1 MKIAFIH
8 NTARTGATMHA
19 VMLAKRL
26 QESMDVSFLAQE
38 LSAERSNL
46 TGLEK
51 VVLFANSPEA
61 ERRHRLK
68 WPCYVSVVVRIRYL
82 LYRLG
87 LLRLLDRMDWIWTMP
102 RWLER
107 RWYKWR
113 MPLPEGLEKYLLE
126 HDKEYDAYIVLGNTS
141 SISYHLLENYSNK
154 VILIPL
160 VHFERPQFVMSA
172 HEVICRA
179 LFVAYNTFAEKM
191 VAEKIHGN
199 ANGKVMVIGCGI
211 ESLSPND
218 EVWLAFK
225 QKKNIGNE
233 YLLYVGRVTS
243 KKTGEMFSFFK
254 HYKSKYNNRL
264 QLLIAGD
271 NYLRGEMMDQDIV
284 YLGFV
289 DDVVKSELIRHA
301 VAVVNPSFVESLSL
315 IVLEAMA
322 VSVPVLVN
330 GKCDVLKQHCERSGG
345 GIYYLNYASF
355 EKGVNLLISSP
366 AMRKEMGEKGQVYER
381 EMYSWDVIVQK
392 WEEIIREVGNRNKL

>member
-38 LSAERSNL
+38 LSVERTNL
-46 TGLEK
+46 TGLKK
-51 VVLFANSPEA
+51 VVLFANSLEV
-61 ERRHRLK
+61 ESRYRLK
-68 WPCYVSVVVRIRYL
+68 WPCYVSIVVRIRYL
-82 LYRLG
+82 LYRFG
-87 LLRLLDRMDWIWTMP
+87 LLRLLDRKDWIWSMP
-102 RWLER
+102 RWLEKK
-107 RWYKWR
+107 WYKRR

-126 HDKEYDAYIVLGNTS
+126 HDKEYDAYVVLGNTS
-141 SISYHLLENYSNK
+141 SMSYHLLENYSNK

-160 VHFERPQFVMSA
+160 VHFERPQFIMSA
-172 HEVICRA
+172 HEVMCKA
-179 LFVAYNTFAEKM
+179 LFMAYNTFAERM
-191 VAEKIHGN
+191 VAERIHGN
-199 ANGKVMVIGCGI
+199 TGGKVMVIGCGI
-211 ESLSPND
+211 ELLSPNNAA
-218 EVWLAFK
+218 WLAFK
-225 QKKNIGNE
+225 QGKNIGDE
-233 YLLYVGRVTS
+233 YLLYVGRVTP

-254 HYKSKYNNRL
+254 RYKSRYNNRL

-271 NYLRGEMMDQDIV
+271 NYLQKDMIDRDIV

-345 GIYYLNYASF
+345 GIHYLNYDSF

-366 AMRKEMGEKGQVYER
+366 ATRKEMGVKGQVYER
-381 EMYSWDVIVQK
+381 EIYGWDVIVQK